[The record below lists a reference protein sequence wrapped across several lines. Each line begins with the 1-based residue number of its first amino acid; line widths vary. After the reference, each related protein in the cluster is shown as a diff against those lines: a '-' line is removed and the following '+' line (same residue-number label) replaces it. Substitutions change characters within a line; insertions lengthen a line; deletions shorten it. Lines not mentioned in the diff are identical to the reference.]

1 MVLPTVNH
9 YILVYHC
16 PASAN
21 VKVNSK
27 LQLLFMIVFF
37 SVVVFFTTLDCDSMF
52 GAPESE
58 NGIFCAG
65 VNGPHQLSLSAELVL
80 MMVLVAKVA

>member
-1 MVLPTVNH
+1 MVLPAVNH
-9 YILVYHC
+9 YIPVYHC
-16 PASAN
+16 PARTIIQVSC
-21 VKVNSK
+21 KRT
-27 LQLLFMIVFF
+27 IVVYDCFF
-37 SVVVFFTTLDCDSMF
+37 SVVLSFTTLDCDSMF

-65 VNGPHQLSLSAELVL
+65 VNGTHQLSLSAELVL